1 MERLY
6 FDAVAFIYYIEQR
19 APWYA
24 RIDARLAAGPVQIVV
39 SDLTRMESRV
49 KPIQMGNVALLA
61 EFDVAFAVAELAP
74 LTAAVFDRATD
85 IRATLKFKTPDS
97 IHLAAAV
104 EAGCYVFYTNDHRL
118 DAYTGIAVEVI

>member
-24 RIDARLAAGPVQIVV
+24 RIDARLTVGPVQIVV

-49 KPIQMGNVALLA
+49 KPIQTGNTALLA
-61 EFDVAFAVAELAP
+61 EFDAAFAAAELAP

-104 EAGCYVFYTNDHRL
+104 EAGCDVFYTNDHRL
-118 DAYTGIAVEVI
+118 DTYTGIAVEVI